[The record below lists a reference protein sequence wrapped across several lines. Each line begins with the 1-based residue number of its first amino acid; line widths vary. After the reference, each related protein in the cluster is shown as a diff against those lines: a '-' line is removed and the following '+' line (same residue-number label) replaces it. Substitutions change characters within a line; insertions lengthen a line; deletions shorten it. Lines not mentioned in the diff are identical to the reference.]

1 MEKMVNLKRIAGPN
15 LVASQYKGSVIKISL
30 QVFVLLFVIFFPI
43 VCLALV
49 IQIWLLIVSFPV
61 PLKIVSI
68 NQDYDHSLCIL
79 RSYLDRFRYACVCDG
94 VLFAR
99 LGSESPGGPGKP

>member
-1 MEKMVNLKRIAGPN
+1 MVNLKRIAGPN

-49 IQIWLLIVSFPV
+49 IQIWLLIMSFQV

-68 NQDYDHSLCIL
+68 NQDYDHS
-79 RSYLDRFRYACVCDG
+79 
-94 VLFAR
+94 
-99 LGSESPGGPGKP
+99 

>member
-1 MEKMVNLKRIAGPN
+1 MVNLKRIAGPN

-49 IQIWLLIVSFPV
+49 IQIWLSGST
-61 PLKIVSI
+61 K
-68 NQDYDHSLCIL
+68 DCI
-79 RSYLDRFRYACVCDG
+79 Y
-94 VLFAR
+94 
-99 LGSESPGGPGKP
+99 